1 MSTSTIAIDE
11 SVPVVG
17 TETETADTVIPVTRR
32 RVDHILVGFG
42 VAVLAVLAVAG
53 GLLLWG
59 HNFARD
65 YVHDE
70 LAAQHI
76 VFPEAAALEEEGRS
90 DLVAYAGQQVDTGKE
105 AEAYASY
112 INGHLAEVADGATYA
127 DLGPEYFAAQAAVEE
142 ATASGAPASEVEG
155 LQADLDELSGQRET
169 LFKGDMLR
177 GSLLNTYAW
186 DTVGQIAGI
195 AAIVAFVGAG
205 VMLVLVLAGG
215 LHLRRMRR
223 HAA

>member
-1 MSTSTIAIDE
+1 MSTI
-11 SVPVVG
+11 
-17 TETETADTVIPVTRR
+17 TADQAPPLVESKSEDAAIPVTRR
-32 RVDHILVGFG
+32 RVDHVLIGFG
-42 VAVLAVLAVAG
+42 VAVTAVLAIAG

-59 HNFARD
+59 NTFATD

-76 VFPEAAALEEEGRS
+76 TFPDAASLQEEGRD
-90 DLVAYAGQQVDTGKE
+90 DLVGYADQTVDTGKE

-112 INGHLAEVADGATYA
+112 INGHLAETADGATYA
-127 DLGPEYFAAQAAVEE
+127 DLGPDYFAAQAAVEE
-142 ATASGAPASEVEG
+142 ATASGAPASEVEE
-155 LQADLDELSGQRET
+155 LQANLDEITAQRQT
-169 LFKGDMLR
+169 LFTGTMLR

-186 DTVGQIAGI
+186 DTVGRIAGI